1 MIGSQFSRPMMGLV
15 YNVSTSAFLLSQYGV
30 IEDKVW
36 DRLTGEA
43 LAGSTRLTS
52 LETRAKKNRPN
63 DPHWKTGP
71 ALFSALLPENFH
83 YDQKGVYIKNGIL
96 VSGNITESV
105 TGPSTRSIVHMLFH
119 HYGTQVG
126 SQFLSEGQILLD
138 RFIEY
143 IGFTVGY
150 RDCAMPNSESKV
162 KEIVKIEVE
171 KTNEKI
177 KNLAPLA
184 GNKNKE
190 IRDFYDMS
198 VQAALDSVKTI
209 GQQIIKDA
217 LPKTNAM
224 KIMADSG
231 SKGKDADIAQLMG
244 ITGQQ
249 FVRGNRPALHFNK
262 EPSISGDGTGEGLR
276 FLPYYDI
283 QHEGR
288 PEKILNRG
296 FADRSMSKGMR
307 PGQFVAHMMATRIA
321 LIDKALGTATTGYTH
336 HTITKTLED
345 LRYAYNGTI
354 CNDQGNVVQY
364 AGGNDSYE
372 PTEMMEVK
380 IPGFGNTWTPI
391 DIPSLVN
398 MLNDE
403 D

>member
-1 MIGSQFSRPMMGLV
+1 MGLV

-43 LAGSTRLTS
+43 LTGSTRLAS

-83 YDQKGVYIKNGIL
+83 YDNKGVYIKNGIL
-96 VSGNITESV
+96 VSGNITEGV
-105 TGPSTRSIVHMLFH
+105 VGPSTRSIVHMLFH

-126 SQFLSEGQILLD
+126 SQFLSEGQVLLD

-162 KEIVKIEVE
+162 KEIVKVEVE

-190 IRDFYDMS
+190 IRDFYNMS

-231 SKGKDADIAQLMG
+231 SKGKDADIAQLIG

-262 EPSISGDGTGEGLR
+262 EASVNGDSTGEGLR

-296 FADRSMSKGMR
+296 FADRPLGKGMR
-307 PGQFVAHMMATRIA
+307 PGQFVAHMMATRIS
-321 LIDKALGTATTGYTH
+321 LIDTAFGTASTGYTQ
-336 HTITKTLED
+336 HTITKALED

-354 CNDQGNVVQY
+354 CNDQGNVIQY

-380 IPGFGNTWTPI
+380 IPGFGNIWTPI